1 MHGWMALCL
10 AQSVAYAQTDPA
22 TIPSPSPPIRAP
34 FPAVLA
40 PSASP
45 PHAAS
50 HRVCARRP
58 DYADK
63 DPEWALQVLEY

>member
-22 TIPSPSPPIRAP
+22 TIPSPSHPSAPVRA
-34 FPAVLA
+34 VTA

-45 PHAAS
+45 PHATS